1 MNFKKFLYGLVSA
14 TLVVSSVTP
23 IFAKETATT
32 TSSQTKISSEEVSIS
47 LSDSAIL
54 VNGKTASTN
63 SSDAVYTSHDII
75 YYEDKDIYDS
85 GNAYGE
91 GTENDKHSSEEALKH
106 TVVTI
111 TKPGTYRI
119 SGQLSYGQIFVNV
132 GKDEADKVTL
142 ILDNVDINCS
152 VAPAVFFYKVYEC
165 DADATTET
173 ATNEV
178 DTSDAGARV
187 IIADDSV
194 NNVTG
199 SHVARIYKD
208 TAEQKKLHK
217 YDGAFYSRMS
227 MEIDGETKGNGV
239 LNITADNEGLDT
251 ELHLTINGGIINIQ
265 SCDDGINVNEDGISV
280 FTMNDGYLTVYA
292 GNGAEGDGIDSN
304 GWNVINGGT
313 VISLANPKSM
323 DGGIDSDMGSTI
335 NGGTVIGA
343 GNMYDPLED
352 DSEQL
357 FMFLQLAE
365 KTDQLLVVTDENN
378 NPVFAYDFPNNYT
391 YISFSTPE
399 LTEGTY
405 HVYEGGTITGT
416 ETDGFYTTITSYQ
429 EGTKLHHGGTS
440 TNQNIGMMAPPQGGN
455 GPSFQEDGTLP
466 EMPNNGQTPPEDMTN
481 GERPAL
487 PDGMTNSDR
496 PAFPEGMENG
506 ERPTPPEG
514 MTNGGG
520 FGGGPQ
526 GMQSSGETESYD
538 FVLTASNKGFTNVSS
553 TSISASTSGTTTG
566 GTSTSTSNTTNFSDV
581 KSDSWYAQA
590 VDFCHNKG
598 LMNGTS
604 ATTFSPSAPITR
616 EMFATILYRLAGSPA
631 ATTSHSFTDVKND
644 SAYYYKAVSWANQ
657 LGITK
662 GIGSNTFGIGQSI
675 TIQDAVTML
684 ERYGK
689 GGSLSQIENVSS
701 TSTSPATRAQI
712 AALLMQYCSN

>member
-1 MNFKKFLYGLVSA
+1 MNLKKFLYGLLSA
-14 TLVVSSVTP
+14 TLVVSSITP
-23 IFAKETATT
+23 IFAKELTT
-32 TSSQTKISSEEVSIS
+32 TASSQTNISSEEISIS
-47 LSDSAIL
+47 LSNTAIL
-54 VNGKTASTN
+54 VNGETASTN

-75 YYEDKDIYDS
+75 YYEDKDTYDS

-91 GTENDKHSSEEALKH
+91 GTEKDKHSSEEALKH
-106 TVVTI
+106 TVVNI
-111 TKPGTYRI
+111 TEPGTYRI

-142 ILDNVDINCS
+142 ILDNVDINCT
-152 VAPAVFFYKVYEC
+152 VAPAIFFYKVYEC
-165 DADATTET
+165 DGDATAET
-173 ATNEV
+173 ATNVV

-208 TAEQKKLHK
+208 TTEQKKLHK

-227 MEIDGETKGNGV
+227 MEIDGETKGNGI
-239 LNITADNEGLDT
+239 LNITADNEGLDS
-251 ELHLTINGGIINIQ
+251 ELHLTINGGRINIQ

-280 FTMNDGYLTVYA
+280 FTMNDGCLTIYA

-343 GNMYDPLED
+343 GNMYDPLDD

-378 NPVFAYDFPNNYT
+378 DPVFAYDFPNNYT

-405 HVYEGGTITGT
+405 HVYEGGTIVGT
-416 ETDGFYTTITSYQ
+416 ETDGFYSIITSYQ

-440 TNQNIGMMAPPQGGN
+440 KNQSAGMMTPPQGDN
-455 GPSFQEDGTLP
+455 GSSFQEDRTPP
-466 EMPNNGQTPPEDMTN
+466 EIPNNGQIPSKDMTNNERPNPPEDMAN
-481 GERPAL
+481 
-487 PDGMTNSDR
+487 NK
-496 PAFPEGMENG
+496 
-506 ERPTPPEG
+506 RPTPPEG
-514 MTNGGG
+514 MINGGG
-520 FGGGPQ
+520 FGGPQ
-526 GMQSSGETESYD
+526 GMQSSSETESYD
-538 FVLTASNKGFTNVSS
+538 FVLSASNKGFTNVSS
-553 TSISASTSGTTTG
+553 TSTLASTAGTTTG
-566 GTSTSTSNTTNFSDV
+566 STSSSSSSTTNFSDV

-590 VDFCHNKG
+590 VAFCNSKG
-598 LMNGTS
+598 LMGGTS
-604 ATTFSPSAPITR
+604 STTFSPSAPVTR
-616 EMFATILYRLAGSPA
+616 EMFATILYRLAGSPT
-631 ATTSHSFTDVKND
+631 TTSNSFTDVKND
-644 SAYYYKAVSWANQ
+644 SAYYYKAVSRANQ
-657 LGITK
+657 SGITK
-662 GIGSNTFGIGQSI
+662 GIGSNTFGVGQSI
-675 TIQDAVTML
+675 TLQDALTML

-689 GGSLSQIENVSS
+689 GGNLSQIENVSS

>member
-1 MNFKKFLYGLVSA
+1 MNLKKFLYGLVSA

-23 IFAKETATT
+23 IFAKEIATT
-32 TSSQTKISSEEVSIS
+32 TSSKTKISSEEVSIS
-47 LSDSAIL
+47 LSDTAIL
-54 VNGKTASTN
+54 VNGETASTN

-75 YYEDKDIYDS
+75 YYEDKDTYDS

-91 GTENDKHSSEEALKH
+91 GTAKDKHSSEEALKH
-106 TVVTI
+106 TVVNI
-111 TKPGTYRI
+111 TEPGTYRI

-142 ILDNVDINCS
+142 ILDNVDINCT
-152 VAPAVFFYKVYEC
+152 VAPAIFFYKVYEC

-208 TAEQKKLHK
+208 NTEQKKLHK
-217 YDGAFYSRMS
+217 YDAAFYSRMS
-227 MEIDGETKGNGV
+227 MEIDGETKGNGI

-251 ELHLTINGGIINIQ
+251 ELHLTINGGTINIQ
-265 SCDDGINVNEDGISV
+265 SSDDGINVNEDGISV

-304 GWNVINGGT
+304 GWIVINGGT

-352 DSEQL
+352 DSKQL

-378 NPVFAYDFPNNYT
+378 DPVFAYDFPNSYT

-416 ETDGFYTTITSYQ
+416 ETDGFYSTITSYQ

-440 TNQNIGMMAPPQGGN
+440 TNQNMGMMTPPQGGN

-466 EMPNNGQTPPEDMTN
+466 EMPNNGQTPPE
-481 GERPAL
+481 
-487 PDGMTNSDR
+487 GM
-496 PAFPEGMENG
+496 G
-506 ERPTPPEG
+506 
-514 MTNGGG
+514 NGGG
-520 FGGGPQ
+520 FGGPHN
-526 GMQSSGETESYD
+526 MQSSSETESYD

-553 TSISASTSGTTTG
+553 TSTTASTAGTTTD
-566 GTSTSTSNTTNFSDV
+566 STSSTTNFSDV

-590 VDFCHNKG
+590 VAFCNNKG

-604 ATTFSPSAPITR
+604 STTFSPSAPVTR

-631 ATTSHSFTDVKND
+631 TTSNSFTDVKND

-657 LGITK
+657 SGITK

-675 TIQDAVTML
+675 TIQEAVTML

>member
-1 MNFKKFLYGLVSA
+1 M
-14 TLVVSSVTP
+14 
-23 IFAKETATT
+23 
-32 TSSQTKISSEEVSIS
+32 
-47 LSDSAIL
+47 
-54 VNGKTASTN
+54 
-63 SSDAVYTSHDII
+63 
-75 YYEDKDIYDS
+75 
-85 GNAYGE
+85 
-91 GTENDKHSSEEALKH
+91 
-106 TVVTI
+106 
-111 TKPGTYRI
+111 
-119 SGQLSYGQIFVNV
+119 
-132 GKDEADKVTL
+132 
-142 ILDNVDINCS
+142 
-152 VAPAVFFYKVYEC
+152 
-165 DADATTET
+165 
-173 ATNEV
+173 
-178 DTSDAGARV
+178 
-187 IIADDSV
+187 
-194 NNVTG
+194 TG

-239 LNITADNEGLDT
+239 LNITAGNEGLDT
-251 ELHLTINGGIINIQ
+251 ELHLTINGGTINIQ

-280 FTMNDGYLTVYA
+280 FTMNDGYLTIYA

-343 GNMYDPLED
+343 GNMYDPLDD
-352 DSEQL
+352 DSQQL

-405 HVYEGGTITGT
+405 HVYEGGTITGS
-416 ETDGFYTTITSYQ
+416 ETDGFYSTITSYQ

-440 TNQNIGMMAPPQGGN
+440 TNQNMEMMAPPQGGN

-466 EMPNNGQTPPEDMTN
+466 EMPNNGQTPPKC
-481 GERPAL
+481 
-487 PDGMTNSDR
+487 
-496 PAFPEGMENG
+496 
-506 ERPTPPEG
+506 

-520 FGGGPQ
+520 FGGPQ
-526 GMQSSGETESYD
+526 GMQSPGETESYD

-566 GTSTSTSNTTNFSDV
+566 GTSTSTSS
-581 KSDSWYAQA
+581 
-590 VDFCHNKG
+590 
-598 LMNGTS
+598 
-604 ATTFSPSAPITR
+604 
-616 EMFATILYRLAGSPA
+616 
-631 ATTSHSFTDVKND
+631 TTSNSFTDVKND
-644 SAYYYKAVSWANQ
+644 SACYYKAVSWASQ
-657 LGITK
+657 LSITK
-662 GIGSNTFGIGQSI
+662 GIGSNTFAVGQSI
-675 TIQDAVTML
+675 TIQDAITML

-689 GGSLSQIENVSS
+689 GSSLGQIQNISS

-712 AALLMQYCSN
+712 AVLLMQYCSN

>member
-1 MNFKKFLYGLVSA
+1 MNLKKFLYGLVSA
-14 TLVVSSVTP
+14 TLILSSVTP
-23 IFAKETATT
+23 IFAKEIATT
-32 TSSQTKISSEEVSIS
+32 TSAQTKISSEEVSIS
-47 LSDSAIL
+47 LSDTAIL
-54 VNGKTASTN
+54 VNGETASTN

-75 YYEDKDIYDS
+75 YYEDKDTYDS

-91 GTENDKHSSEEALKH
+91 GSENDKHSSEEALKH
-106 TVVTI
+106 TVVNI

-173 ATNEV
+173 ATNKV

-352 DSEQL
+352 DSKQL

-440 TNQNIGMMAPPQGGN
+440 TNQNMGMMTPPQGGN

-466 EMPNNGQTPPEDMTN
+466 TMPNNDQTPPEGMTN
-481 GERPAL
+481 GEHPT
-487 PDGMTNSDR
+487 PPNGM
-496 PAFPEGMENG
+496 ANG

-553 TSISASTSGTTTG
+553 TGISASTSGTTTG
-566 GTSTSTSNTTNFSDV
+566 GTSTSTSSTTNFSDV

-590 VDFCHNKG
+590 VAFCHNKG

-604 ATTFSPSAPITR
+604 ATTFSPSAPVTR

-662 GIGSNTFGIGQSI
+662 GIGSNTFGVGQSI

-689 GGSLSQIENVSS
+689 GGNLNQIENVSS